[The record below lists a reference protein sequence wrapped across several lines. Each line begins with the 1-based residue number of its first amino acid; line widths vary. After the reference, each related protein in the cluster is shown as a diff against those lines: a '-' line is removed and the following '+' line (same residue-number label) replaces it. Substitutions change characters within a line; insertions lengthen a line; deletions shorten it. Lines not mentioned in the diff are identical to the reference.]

1 MSILW
6 RLQAK
11 LEKRR
16 QRKRKGG
23 EDSPGTASQ
32 PSGSEDLQKKLGEL
46 KKKQLQQE
54 DEAVRKVQE
63 AAVVAAAS
71 GKAYEGF
78 RKRIKAQTPSK
89 EDASQVEH
97 VTSFDA
103 AL

>member
-1 MSILW
+1 
-6 RLQAK
+6 
-11 LEKRR
+11 
-16 QRKRKGG
+16 
-23 EDSPGTASQ
+23 
-32 PSGSEDLQKKLGEL
+32 
-46 KKKQLQQE
+46 LQQE